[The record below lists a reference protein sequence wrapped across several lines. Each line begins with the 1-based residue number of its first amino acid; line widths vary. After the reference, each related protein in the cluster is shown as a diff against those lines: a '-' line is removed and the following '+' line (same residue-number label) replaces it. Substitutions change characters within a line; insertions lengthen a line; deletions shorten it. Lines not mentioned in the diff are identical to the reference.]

1 MRREELEELHY
12 ITPLE
17 NLASICLRGILSHR
31 RAQSVTHTSVA
42 MEDIQD
48 RRSRKTVPGGRP
60 LHEYVNLY
68 FHVRNPMMYK
78 RHERHVE
85 LCVLRVN
92 TAVLDLEGV
101 VVTDANAAAED
112 CYVRFAPAP
121 NGLRIVDRAET
132 FALRW
137 TSANY
142 FEQCRLKSRKCAEV
156 LVPDRVEPHF
166 LDGVYVSCDDARA
179 ACEAMGINLIV
190 TVDGHIFFN
199 E

>member
-1 MRREELEELHY
+1 M
-12 ITPLE
+12 
-17 NLASICLRGILSHR
+17 
-31 RAQSVTHTSVA
+31 
-42 MEDIQD
+42 
-48 RRSRKTVPGGRP
+48 
-60 LHEYVNLY
+60 
-68 FHVRNPMMYK
+68 
-78 RHERHVE
+78 
-85 LCVLRVN
+85 N

-179 ACEAMGINLIV
+179 ACEAMGLNLTV

>member
-31 RAQSVTHTSVA
+31 RAQTVRHTSVA

-48 RRSRKTVPGGRP
+48 RRSRKTVPGGRS

-68 FHVRNPMMYK
+68 FHARNPMMYK

-92 TAVLDLEGV
+92 AAVLDLEGV

-121 NGLRIVDRAET
+121 EGLRIVDRAET

-156 LVPDRVEPHF
+156 LVPDRVEPQF
-166 LDGVYVSCDDARA
+166 LDGVYVSCDEARA
-179 ACEAMGINLIV
+179 ACEAMGLDLTV
-190 TVDGHIFFN
+190 TVNGHIFFN